1 MSKILDIDPV
11 TRIEGHLA
19 VRVQIENGVVT
30 DAFCSGEM
38 FRGFEEILRGRHP
51 LDAQQITQ
59 RICGVC
65 PIEHGVA
72 SALAQDDAYR
82 ITPAR
87 NGVLERN
94 IVQAANYLHSHIIHF
109 YGLCGVDFLDVTAIL
124 DYKGNDGG
132 MQQLRDWVQKQID
145 SKVYLPAAPFLPR
158 YDANYLADKALN
170 IELLKH
176 YTEGL
181 EIRRLCHELGALYG
195 GKFPHMASIVPGGM
209 SQTIDAG
216 IITYS
221 NGLMKK
227 IKDFVVNKYV
237 PDVVPVPGAFPQ
249 YWKTG
254 GGRHNFL
261 AYGVFPEPGTGKHL
275 LPPGA
280 IINDKFS
287 PLDSSR
293 ITED

>member
-145 SKVYLPAAPFLPR
+145 SKVYLPA
-158 YDANYLADKALN
+158 
-170 IELLKH
+170 
-176 YTEGL
+176 
-181 EIRRLCHELGALYG
+181 
-195 GKFPHMASIVPGGM
+195 
-209 SQTIDAG
+209 
-216 IITYS
+216 
-221 NGLMKK
+221 
-227 IKDFVVNKYV
+227 
-237 PDVVPVPGAFPQ
+237 
-249 YWKTG
+249 
-254 GGRHNFL
+254 
-261 AYGVFPEPGTGKHL
+261 
-275 LPPGA
+275 
-280 IINDKFS
+280 
-287 PLDSSR
+287 
-293 ITED
+293 